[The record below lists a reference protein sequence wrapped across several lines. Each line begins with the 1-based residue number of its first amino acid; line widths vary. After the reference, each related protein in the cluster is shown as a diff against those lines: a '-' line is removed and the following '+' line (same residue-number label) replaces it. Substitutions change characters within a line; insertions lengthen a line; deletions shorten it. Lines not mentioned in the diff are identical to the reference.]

1 MIKWLSFLLVVFFG
15 LMGFVVHPPK
25 KPTPLPF
32 LYPKHWPKPLYNF
45 KENPLTVEGF
55 ELGKTLFYDVRLSK
69 DSTISCNSCHQQ
81 FAAFST
87 YDHPLSHGIGDS
99 LTHRNAPAL
108 QNLAWKPSFNA
119 DGGIHHLDVQPLAPI
134 TAENE
139 MGETIA
145 NVLNKLNADKKLQQQ
160 HFAAFGTKTFTT
172 ATLNKALSQFVIQLI
187 SSNSKY
193 DLVQQGKAAYILP
206 EQLGHDIF
214 MKKCVQCHTPPFFTD
229 FSFRNIGLPKDKF
242 LNDDGRMKITT
253 LTEDSLK
260 FMVPSL
266 RNVMVTA
273 PYTHDGRFFGVQS
286 MMEHYRK
293 QIKATS
299 QTDSLVKNFIP
310 LSNFEIGQL
319 TGFLYTL
326 TDTSFLKNKNFAP
339 KDYPIIPNFIHLH

>member
-1 MIKWLSFLLVVFFG
+1 M
-15 LMGFVVHPPK
+15 
-25 KPTPLPF
+25 PF
-32 LYPKHWPKPLYNF
+32 IYPKNWPKPLYNF
-45 KENPLTVEGF
+45 KGNPLTYEGF
-55 ELGKTLFYDVRLSK
+55 ELGKTLFYDTRLSK

-99 LTHRNAPAL
+99 LSKRNAPAL
-108 QNLAWKPSFNA
+108 QNLAWKPLFNA

-134 TAENE
+134 TAPNE
-139 MGETIA
+139 MGETIE
-145 NVLNKLNADKKLQQQ
+145 NVLKKLNRDKKMQQM
-160 HFAAFGTKTFTT
+160 HFAAFGSKNFTT
-172 ATLNKALSQFVIQLI
+172 ATLNKALSQFVVQLI

-193 DLVQQGKAAYILP
+193 DLVQQGKANYILP

-214 MKKCVQCHTPPFFTD
+214 MKKCVQCHVPPFFTD

-242 LNDDGRMKITT
+242 LNDDGRMSITT
-253 LTEDSLK
+253 FSEDSLK

-273 PYTHDGRFFGVQS
+273 PYTHDGRFFGVQT

-293 QIKATS
+293 QVKATK
-299 QTDSLVKNFIP
+299 QTDSLLRNFIP